1 MILTD
6 ESHITKSDINSNW
19 LIRCNPINKF
29 WEVTLIDPNGEIV
42 RIDWDR
48 FTDLTTAVI
57 VAELTIRMECQGW
70 LIEAISLACE
80 GLSPLQS

>member
-6 ESHITKSDINSNW
+6 ESHITKSDINPDWS
-19 LIRCNPINKF
+19 IRCDLINEF
-29 WEVTLIDPNGEIV
+29 WETTLINPYGEVI

-48 FTDLTTAVI
+48 FTDLTSAVI